1 MKTALLVLASVGISV
16 GATYVVVSNKKTAEL
31 NTQLAAKQAEWD
43 AEKDKLERDLKRA
56 RGQSP
61 RIETVNNTVEVAVD
75 NRQSPEE
82 IIQRLSQIQPGT
94 GEDRAA
100 QQREIIFLLESLRER
115 GQSSVPAISSF
126 LAKNQ
131 DVDYEPARTDNGD
144 GGRGPGGQGG
154 DQGGFRGRGGPGG
167 DQGGFRN
174 RGGGT
179 PGGGFRTRGG
189 GPGGGGN
196 GGQPQGN
203 N

>member
-16 GATYVVVSNKKTAEL
+16 GATYVVVSNKKSAEL
-31 NTQLAAKQAEWD
+31 NSQLAAKQAEWD
-43 AEKDKLERDLKRA
+43 AEKDRLERDLKRA
-56 RGQSP
+56 RGQAP

-75 NRQSPEE
+75 NRQSPEQ

-115 GQSSVPAISSF
+115 GQESVPAISGF

-144 GGRGPGGQGG
+144 SGRGGSGG
-154 DQGGFRGRGGPGG
+154 DQGGFRNRGPGG

-174 RGGGT
+174 RSGGGG

-189 GPGGGGN
+189 GQEGGT